1 MKHSGILALWLI
13 LSLVSVV
20 TSGCGYRV
28 AATIQANAEATPV
41 PTKLSWA
48 AVPGPALSA
57 SAPETLSGL
66 QTVSVPLATALS
78 LYNWKWLSNPDQAAE
93 ADVLVRIWWMTDGP
107 QYITE
112 RADPFYRPG
121 LSFGTGIGFGSSPWH
136 RGPFG
141 YARQAFYVPEP
152 SIQAI
157 YSRVLVVEALRADA
171 LPKATLEALLPA
183 AKPSG
188 IASKPAPAAK
198 RDGDPSKGPY
208 APPIALEGEA
218 LSKPPYAAP
227 LKATGADPDQEP
239 PYAPP
244 LLASASQGVPGRGRA
259 LARCGDERRV
269 KGQYLRNPPSACHR
283 RGAGRR
289 QEHAGGRVRR
299 QRHARDVREVNCCGK
314 LEGGGE
320 PF

>member
-1 MKHSGILALWLI
+1 MKRSGILALWLI

-112 RADPFYRPG
+112 WADPFYRPG

-188 IASKPAPAAK
+188 IASRPAPAAK
-198 RDGDPSKGPY
+198 PDGDPSKGPY

-218 LSKPPYAAP
+218 LGKPPYAAP
-227 LKATGADPDQEP
+227 LMAT
-239 PYAPP
+239 
-244 LLASASQGVPGRGRA
+244 
-259 LARCGDERRV
+259 
-269 KGQYLRNPPSACHR
+269 
-283 RGAGRR
+283 
-289 QEHAGGRVRR
+289 
-299 QRHARDVREVNCCGK
+299 
-314 LEGGGE
+314 
-320 PF
+320 

>member
-1 MKHSGILALWLI
+1 MKRSGILALWLI

-28 AATIQANAEATPV
+28 AATIQANAETTPV

-121 LSFGTGIGFGSSPWH
+121 LSFGTGIGFGSSEI
-136 RGPFG
+136 
-141 YARQAFYVPEP
+141 YV
-152 SIQAI
+152 
-157 YSRVLVVEALRADA
+157 LRTNNRISNQFLYYRLQEEQFMELGTGA
-171 LPKATLEALLPA
+171 
-183 AKPSG
+183 
-188 IASKPAPAAK
+188 
-198 RDGDPSKGPY
+198 Y
-208 APPIALEGEA
+208 AP
-218 LSKPPYAAP
+218 
-227 LKATGADPDQEP
+227 T
-239 PYAPP
+239 
-244 LLASASQGVPGRGRA
+244 
-259 LARCGDERRV
+259 
-269 KGQYLRNPPSACHR
+269 
-283 RGAGRR
+283 
-289 QEHAGGRVRR
+289 
-299 QRHARDVREVNCCGK
+299 
-314 LEGGGE
+314 
-320 PF
+320 

>member
-1 MKHSGILALWLI
+1 MKRSGILALWLI

-157 YSRVLVVEALRADA
+157 YSRPRPRWRHCFPPRSLRASPPSPRLRRSRTA
-171 LPKATLEALLPA
+171 ILPRGRMRRRLRLKG
-183 AKPSG
+183 KPS
-188 IASKPAPAAK
+188 AS
-198 RDGDPSKGPY
+198 
-208 APPIALEGEA
+208 PPM
-218 LSKPPYAAP
+218 PP
-227 LKATGADPDQEP
+227 
-239 PYAPP
+239 
-244 LLASASQGVPGRGRA
+244 R
-259 LARCGDERRV
+259 
-269 KGQYLRNPPSACHR
+269 
-283 RGAGRR
+283 
-289 QEHAGGRVRR
+289 
-299 QRHARDVREVNCCGK
+299 
-314 LEGGGE
+314 
-320 PF
+320 

>member
-1 MKHSGILALWLI
+1 MKRSGILALWLI

-78 LYNWKWLSNPDQAAE
+78 LYNWKWRSNPDQAAE

-141 YARQAFYVPEP
+141 YARQAFYVP
-152 SIQAI
+152 SQAFRHLFPRI
-157 YSRVLVVEALRADA
+157 GRGSLACRCVAQGHAG
-171 LPKATLEALLPA
+171 
-183 AKPSG
+183 G
-188 IASKPAPAAK
+188 IASRREAFGHRLQARAC
-198 RDGDPSKGPY
+198 
-208 APPIALEGEA
+208 GE
-218 LSKPPYAAP
+218 
-227 LKATGADPDQEP
+227 
-239 PYAPP
+239 
-244 LLASASQGVPGRGRA
+244 
-259 LARCGDERRV
+259 
-269 KGQYLRNPPSACHR
+269 
-283 RGAGRR
+283 AGRR
-289 QEHAGGRVRR
+289 SFQGAVC
-299 QRHARDVREVNCCGK
+299 AADCA
-314 LEGGGE
+314 
-320 PF
+320 